1 MTPDVAQ
8 LLIDALRSLL
18 AGSSDGLEQAR
29 VKVEQAQQLLLGDE
43 PEYTPLAT
51 EAVNELLAALV
62 AVRAER
68 NKLVEAL
75 LKARPLLNE
84 CDDAYWIL
92 NEALAA
98 VSSPGEGTP

>member
-68 NKLVEAL
+68 DQLQDVMDQVVTLANDNAERLEAGDESEIRRSGGG
-75 LKARPLLNE
+75 A
-84 CDDAYWIL
+84 
-92 NEALAA
+92 
-98 VSSPGEGTP
+98 